1 MSEEKSL
8 LSKDA
13 NTGQTSYPRPSDAK
27 LPENYTMR
35 DGFLIKGGTLVS
47 LVTSGIV
54 EAAARGFLHVTKRR
68 NTEPDKNLTG
78 GIQTPE

>member
-1 MSEEKSL
+1 MMPMSEEKSL

-54 EAAARGFLHVTKRR
+54 EAAARGFLHVDE
-68 NTEPDKNLTG
+68 TEEYRTG
-78 GIQTPE
+78 